1 MLLRDLGPALAGPA
15 HCFEQLVIL
24 VPVSADLPV
33 CLQLEFGEETRKEH
47 GGAMVTQEEQGPRG
61 LYGSDEEDD
70 DNSEGGWKLSD
81 EDEEG
86 RQREQQLH
94 KPTLSKST
102 ARGPS
107 KVGDC
112 KRRGCCPPAD
122 L

>member
-1 MLLRDLGPALAGPA
+1 MIFVL
-15 HCFEQLVIL
+15 
-24 VPVSADLPV
+24 VSADLPV

-70 DNSEGGWKLSD
+70 DNSEGGWKWSD

-102 ARGPS
+102 VPVAAAVPGPS

-112 KRRGCCPPAD
+112 KRRGCRPQLILEMCDASR
-122 L
+122 